1 MIKKMK
7 FYTVM
12 IKEDKETPVYVRA
25 NTEERAAKIG
35 LLIFD
40 ERNDDPR
47 VLHGQVDCWTTEVTS
62 VEEVNE

>member
-35 LLIFD
+35 HLIYN

-47 VLHGQVDCWTTEVTS
+47 VLHGQIDYCTTEVTN
-62 VEEVNE
+62 VEEINE

>member
-47 VLHGQVDCWTTEVTS
+47 VLHGEVGCWTTEVTS